1 MSLINHQGAV
11 CIYMFLERCEECR
24 RFWCFRNMRR
34 TKVDGET
41 FPERPRRSQNIILYG
56 KWKMTAAFAAVREHV
71 EAWRQLHWQHLLHW
85 AQDLRFPLRCCLS
98 FTVFS
103 LEFLWQTCCSQMG
116 EFAGEIWIQGG
127 GRSGQSLLRGSV
139 QSYGSIHQQ
148 RARLIISEQ
157 RLLVYT
163 QRAQQTLTILQPFA
177 LAQFKSAVRGFG
189 PTWKRV
195 HVGQTTIPV
204 WTVHINT
211 VRGRWWKGGYEWYHD
226 EDIWWQHDGVK
237 HIVCI

>member
-1 MSLINHQGAV
+1 MLQKYEKNKG
-11 CIYMFLERCEECR
+11 
-24 RFWCFRNMRR
+24 WWRNIPRA
-34 TKVDGET
+34 TAEK
-41 FPERPRRSQNIILYG
+41 PEHYFI
-56 KWKMTAAFAAVREHV
+56 WKMEN
-71 EAWRQLHWQHLLHW
+71 
-85 AQDLRFPLRCCLS
+85 DCSLRCCQRTCGSLEATSLTAFVALSARSPISTQVLS
-98 FTVFS
+98 FVYCLQSWVS
-103 LEFLWQTCCSQMG
+103 LADMLFTNGRICRRDLNS
-116 EFAGEIWIQGG
+116 GG
-127 GRSGQSLLRGSV
+127 GERSGQSLLRGSV